1 MELSKCRVAIRAAKN
16 GHSIDSAVLERRY
29 DASFANLARLASIC
43 DEIYFYDNSAPI
55 KNEDEQKF
63 SNLALVAKK
72 QDGCVTRI
80 SEKKYEWFERVMREA
95 DIAC

>member
-1 MELSKCRVAIRAAKN
+1 M
-16 GHSIDSAVLERRY
+16 LERRY
-29 DASFANLARLASIC
+29 DASFVNLARLIGVC

-72 QDGCVTRI
+72 QDGCVMRI
-80 SEKKYEWFERVMREA
+80 SDKKYEWFERVMREA
-95 DIAC
+95 EICS

>member
-1 MELSKCRVAIRAAKN
+1 MELSKCRVAISAAKN